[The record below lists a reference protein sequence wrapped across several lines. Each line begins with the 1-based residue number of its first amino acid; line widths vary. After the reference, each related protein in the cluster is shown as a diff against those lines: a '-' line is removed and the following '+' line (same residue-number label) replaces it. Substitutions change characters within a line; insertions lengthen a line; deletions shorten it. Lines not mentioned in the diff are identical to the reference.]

1 MSAVRNM
8 FFTSAN
14 FNEFDS
20 FKEAAA
26 NWDLDFNL
34 LSKNGFKAHLTIC
47 SNEHLQIARTSLNG
61 KVDQNGLCPPG
72 FRSFVVPLN
81 FGSNFIW
88 LNKKIEEN
96 PLLVFPKNGTLDSV
110 SSFGFDVYVI
120 SIEEERLHE
129 LVEDRGY
136 MNLPRILYS
145 GDELK
150 LHLDTNFKHQFHLL
164 AEQFFNHFK
173 STINHSQ
180 KAENLLAHDI
190 VDLLLNYLERGNV
203 VVLSRIQRKRDLAI
217 KRASA
222 YIQEHV
228 HDQISIS
235 ALCSS
240 SGVSERTLE
249 YAFRETYQISPK
261 EYIKSLKLNKVRS
274 ELIKGVDKKI
284 STIAAKYGFWHMGQF
299 AADYKRWFGELP
311 SQTIQ

>member
-1 MSAVRNM
+1 M
-8 FFTSAN
+8 
-14 FNEFDS
+14 
-20 FKEAAA
+20 
-26 NWDLDFNL
+26 
-34 LSKNGFKAHLTIC
+34 
-47 SNEHLQIARTSLNG
+47 
-61 KVDQNGLCPPG
+61 
-72 FRSFVVPLN
+72 
-81 FGSNFIW
+81 
-88 LNKKIEEN
+88 
-96 PLLVFPKNGTLDSV
+96 VFPKNGTLDSV

-120 SIEEERLHE
+120 SIEEGRLHE
-129 LVEDRGY
+129 LFEDRGY

-150 LHLDTNFKHQFHLL
+150 LHLDTNFKQQFHLL
-164 AEQFFNHFK
+164 AEQFLNQFK
-173 STINHSQ
+173 STINHNH
-180 KAENLLAHDI
+180 KAENQLAHDI

-203 VVLSRIQRKRDLAI
+203 VVLSPIQRKRDLAI

-228 HDQISIS
+228 HDHITIS

-299 AADYKRWFGELP
+299 AADYKRLFGELP
-311 SQTIQ
+311 SDTLNCNRKYL